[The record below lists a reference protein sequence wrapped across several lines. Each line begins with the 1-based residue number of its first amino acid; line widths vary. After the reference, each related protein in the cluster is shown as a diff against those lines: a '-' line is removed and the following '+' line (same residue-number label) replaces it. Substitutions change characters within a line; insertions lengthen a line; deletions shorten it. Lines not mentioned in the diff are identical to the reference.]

1 MSIHQIWPWT
11 QEKYQVAYCA
21 TGQSRIWNLVFVPLA
36 STHSKNRASVKRR
49 GDMDEERLHQCV
61 SWNMWSRLVALP
73 KRCLCATTLLED
85 RLLKLK
91 TSCRLQFFLC
101 FVLAVQDV
109 SSWLP
114 VPAVM
119 PASCCHASTPL
130 LWTLSYLEWQAKY
143 TLSSLNCIWSWRFI
157 TATEQ
162 QVKHFSKKKK
172 KGAVDV
178 LLCFLS
184 QRKKYFPGFHSEN
197 L

>member
-11 QEKYQVAYCA
+11 KEKYQVAYCA

-36 STHSKNRASVKRR
+36 STHSKNRGRIKRR

-61 SWNMWSRLVALP
+61 SWNMCSRLVALP

-114 VPAVM
+114 VPAIM
-119 PASCCHASTPL
+119 PATCCHASTPL

-162 QVKHFSKKKK
+162 QVKYFSKKKK